1 MKDTIIEYIQEDL
14 LAGQEDMDISADEEL
29 LESGLV
35 DSIGVMRLIG
45 FVEET
50 YDLKVPPQDMTIENF
65 RSVNAIC
72 DYLTRLK
79 AEAL

>member
-14 LAGQEDMDISADEEL
+14 LAGQEDVDISADEEL

-50 YDLKVPPQDMTIENF
+50 YGLKVPPQDMTIENF
-65 RSVNAIC
+65 MSVNAIC
-72 DYLTRLK
+72 DYLERLK